1 MPASQFDQM
10 AAEFG
15 RDFVA
20 RAAPQELPLY
30 RALSQSYLS
39 NPDNPAKT
47 PKGKDE
53 MLGFG
58 MAETVTY
65 LTPLLLPVLSSVFK
79 FLADELKS
87 SIHDQH
93 LVGDLL
99 RKVLGKS
106 QAPNT
111 RDAGASL
118 THQQLA
124 KVRKLAFDRAK
135 ELKLDDTQASLL
147 ADSIAGRLAIGAA
160 R

>member
-39 NPDNPAKT
+39 NPDNPAKAAR
-47 PKGKDE
+47 GKDE

-65 LTPLLLPVLSSVFK
+65 LTPILLPVLSSVFK
-79 FLADELKS
+79 FLADELRD

-99 RKVLGKS
+99 KKVMGKP
-106 QAPNT
+106 QTANVP
-111 RDAGASL
+111 DAGPSL
-118 THQQLA
+118 TREQLA
-124 KVRKLAFDRAK
+124 QVRKLAFDGAR
-135 ELKLDDTQASLL
+135 ELKLEDTQASLL
-147 ADSIAGRLAIGAA
+147 ADSIVGRLAIGAA
-160 R
+160 G

>member
-1 MPASQFDQM
+1 MPASQFDQI

-39 NPDNPAKT
+39 NPDEPAKAA
-47 PKGKDE
+47 KGKDE

-65 LTPLLLPVLSSVFK
+65 LTPFLLPVLSSVFK
-79 FLADELKS
+79 FLAGELKS

-99 RKVLGKS
+99 KKVLGKL
-106 QAPNT
+106 QTPNAP
-111 RDAGASL
+111 DAGPSL
-118 THQQLA
+118 TREQLA
-124 KVRKLAFDRAK
+124 QVRKLAFDRAK
-135 ELKLDDTQASLL
+135 ELKLEDTQAAVL
-147 ADSIAGRLAIGAA
+147 ADSIVGRLAVGAA
-160 R
+160 G